1 MWQLFLI
8 TKREQNGLQNTAA
21 SLLQNASMLLQNVAS
36 ITKCINFITERGR
49 YYKTRQLLQNTP

>member
-8 TKREQNGLQNTAA
+8 TKREQNGLQNAAA

-36 ITKCINFITERGR
+36 IAKCIDFITESGR
-49 YYKTRQLLQNTP
+49 YYKTRQLLQNTS